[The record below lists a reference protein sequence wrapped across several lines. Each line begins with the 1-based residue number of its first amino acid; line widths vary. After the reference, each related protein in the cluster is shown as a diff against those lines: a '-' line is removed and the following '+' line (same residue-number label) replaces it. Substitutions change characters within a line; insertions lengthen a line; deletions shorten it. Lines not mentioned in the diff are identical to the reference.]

1 MSSILSD
8 YNSSKPSTVSR
19 NNLYSDIPNNFT
31 VHPVLKDITPIK
43 DLDSVKQS
51 LKNLLLS
58 SRTSRPFQPELSGG
72 INELLFEQVDA
83 FTAYELQ
90 TRIERIIQ
98 QHEPR
103 IDVFEVFVKDNMD
116 ENSYTITIKFNVSYD
131 KTEEIVFYLNRI
143 R

>member
-1 MSSILSD
+1 
-8 YNSSKPSTVSR
+8 VSR

>member
-1 MSSILSD
+1 
-8 YNSSKPSTVSR
+8 VSR
-19 NNLYSDIPNNFT
+19 NNLYSDIPNNFI

-131 KTEEIVFYLNRI
+131 RTEEIVFYLNRI